1 MSEKRK
7 KCEVGKRWNP
17 RTKKCEPKKDKNE
30 KHNNTKR
37 KPRLNIIEQ
46 ITDFQPLNINVN
58 EPDPLLN
65 TITQPIKQFLNIVED
80 TTKPNNSIIRPTNKT
95 TLINN
100 KLIYNINDEFV
111 ENTGNVV
118 SLNKLKP
125 YWVDIWG
132 KDIIIDDD
140 LINLSGP
147 KLRSIWG
154 PLVGKPSNI
163 NGSNPFVNIKL
174 LQIEITRLRH
184 LQSNSMP

>member
-30 KHNNTKR
+30 KHNTTRR

-46 ITDFQPLNINVN
+46 ITDIQPLNINVN

-95 TLINN
+95 TLIN
-100 KLIYNINDEFV
+100 
-111 ENTGNVV
+111 
-118 SLNKLKP
+118 
-125 YWVDIWG
+125 
-132 KDIIIDDD
+132 
-140 LINLSGP
+140 
-147 KLRSIWG
+147 
-154 PLVGKPSNI
+154 
-163 NGSNPFVNIKL
+163 
-174 LQIEITRLRH
+174 
-184 LQSNSMP
+184 